1 MSVRFL
7 AFAAQVLC
15 YLRVDVSILP
25 ALTFT
30 HLEVPLMCNRLW
42 FLTLP
47 AGLCFLPAAGA
58 DDTQIPE
65 GFQSLFNG
73 KDLSGWQV
81 NKGGNMKVWGAEN
94 GLLYV
99 NGSGG
104 GWLMTDKEYGDFE
117 LRLE

>member
-1 MSVRFL
+1 MTVRFL

-15 YLRVDVSILP
+15 YLQVDASILP

-30 HLEVPLMCNRLW
+30 HLEVPLMRNQL
-42 FLTLP
+42 LLIL
-47 AGLCFLPAAGA
+47 AAALCFLPATKA

-73 KDLSGWQV
+73 KDLTGWQV

-104 GWLMTDKEYGDFE
+104 GWGPP
-117 LRLE
+117 